1 MRAVQ
6 AMEFGRPDVLE
17 VHEVPDPVPEEG
29 QVLVDVAA
37 ADVMFL
43 DTQLRSGWGI
53 DFFPMHPPY
62 IPGGA
67 IGGIVSAVGAGVDS
81 VSVGTRVVAP
91 TAASGVGTGVPTG
104 GYAEKAV
111 AAAESV
117 IQVPDSMNFQQ
128 AVALVHDGRTSR
140 VVFEIAAIEP
150 GDWVLITAA
159 GGGLGT
165 LLTQYAHNAGARV
178 IAAARG
184 AAKLEL
190 AQRLGAE
197 VAIDYSADDWA
208 EHARAV
214 TGGSGPRVVF
224 DGAGGK
230 IGGAAL
236 SITAGDGHFIGY
248 GAAAGD
254 FAASE
259 SVDVAPGVKVNGLF
273 DLHDD
278 DVDWHEPGKR
288 AIAEAAAG
296 RVEVVVGQSFPL
308 DEADRAHTAIEE
320 RAAIGRT
327 ILIM

>member
-1 MRAVQ
+1 MRAIQ
-6 AMEFGRPDVLE
+6 AVELGRPDVLE
-17 VHEVPDPVPEEG
+17 VHEVPDPAPEAG

-43 DTQLRSGWGI
+43 DTQLRSGWGT

-67 IGGIVSAVGAGVDS
+67 IGGTVSAVGAGVDS

-111 AAAESV
+111 ATAESV
-117 IQVPDSMNFQQ
+117 IQVPDSMAIPQ

-140 VVFEIAAIEP
+140 LIFEIAAIEP

-184 AAKLEL
+184 AAKLDL

-208 EHARAV
+208 ERARAA
-214 TGGSGPRVVF
+214 TGGSGPRVVL
-224 DGAGGK
+224 DGAGGEL
-230 IGGAAL
+230 GAAAL
-236 SITAGDGHFIGY
+236 SITTSDGHFIGY

-254 FAASE
+254 FAAGE
-259 SVDVAPGVKVNGLF
+259 ATDVAPGVRVDGLF

-278 DVDWHEPGKR
+278 DVDWHELGKR

-296 RVEVVVGQSFPL
+296 RVEVVVGQTYPL
-308 DEADRAHTAIEE
+308 AEAARAHTAIEE

-327 ILIM
+327 ILVM